1 MWKML
6 STPAPWL
13 EFNISSYL
21 GIYYL
26 TIIFSLELTESVGKS
41 FLGGNF

>member
-1 MWKML
+1 ML

-13 EFNISSYL
+13 EFNISSNL

-26 TIIFSLELTESVGKS
+26 TIIFYPELTESVGKR